1 MRKIFAVAAAT
12 ALTFAM
18 STTAFAAWKQDKTG
32 QWRYMTSDSTWLTS
46 QVTPDGYKVDVNGY
60 WDGQPSTKAAQ
71 QESGNVKDQGESAV
85 SQYRIGGAPPF

>member
-32 QWRYMTSDSTWLTS
+32 QWRYSDERQHLAHEPGHAGRLQGGCERLLGTASRAPRRHS
-46 QVTPDGYKVDVNGY
+46 RR
-60 WDGQPSTKAAQ
+60 AAM
-71 QESGNVKDQGESAV
+71 
-85 SQYRIGGAPPF
+85 